1 MEINVTVVQ
10 MAPKIFDKESNLEKM
25 KHFIKQIHA
34 DDPENDLIIFPELIT
49 TGYECGEEFYELAEP
64 FPDSHTISFL
74 AKLAKH
80 YDTHIIFGF
89 AEEDS
94 DMKGVLYNS
103 AALIDN
109 KGTPV
114 DVYRKVHLFG
124 TEKQVFRPGCEY
136 PLFRLE
142 IGNIGIFICW
152 DALFP
157 EVARIYA
164 LKGADLLAVC
174 SSWESPY
181 AKEWDFI
188 TSARAFDNTLHLAAS
203 NRIGKDN
210 TLSFFGH
217 SRILNP
223 LGNVI
228 AELGQ
233 GVESYA
239 TAKIDYNEIK
249 NTRKQ
254 CWTQLADRR
263 PDTYSILAHEY
274 KANVSEHKK

>member
-10 MAPKIFDKESNLEKM
+10 MAPKIFDKESNLEKI

-64 FPDSHTISFL
+64 FPDSRTISFL
-74 AKLAKH
+74 TKLAKH

-94 DMKGVLYNS
+94 AMKGVLYNS

-109 KGTPV
+109 KGIPV
-114 DVYRKVHLFG
+114 GVYRKVHLFG

-152 DALFP
+152 DTLFP

-174 SSWESPY
+174 ANWESPY
-181 AKEWDFI
+181 SKEWDFI

-239 TAKIDYNEIK
+239 TAKIDYNETK
-249 NTRKQ
+249 NMRKQ
-254 CWTQLADRR
+254 YWTQLADRR
-263 PDTYSILAHEY
+263 PDTYSILAHEH
-274 KANVSEHKK
+274 KANVSENKK